1 MSLKFPD
8 MQVLIGRTDQIP
20 KILREG
26 DPTGAGKVN
35 PVIVQQYAE
44 RPKKV
49 SDSPKTARIRNQKK
63 EKPKR
68 AAKGSRRRNSFG
80 GSLDIRI

>member
-1 MSLKFPD
+1 MSIKFPD

-44 RPKKV
+44 RPKRLVTVQKQHV
-49 SDSPKTARIRNQKK
+49 SAIKKKRNRNKL
-63 EKPKR
+63 PR
-68 AAKGSRRRNSFG
+68 GAGAAIP
-80 GSLDIRI
+80 LAAA